1 MAESLYLSIDE
12 DGNGFI
18 ELEEI
23 ISAKT
28 PEEEKSINED
38 SDAVDPI

>member
-23 ISAKT
+23 ICNRK
-28 PEEEKSINED
+28 PEVEKSIDDD
-38 SDAVDPI
+38 SDEVDPL